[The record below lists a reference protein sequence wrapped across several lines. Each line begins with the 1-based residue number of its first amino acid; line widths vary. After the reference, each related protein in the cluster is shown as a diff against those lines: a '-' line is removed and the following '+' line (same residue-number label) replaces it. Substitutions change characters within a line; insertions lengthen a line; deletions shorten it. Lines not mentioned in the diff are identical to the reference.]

1 VISALTGEF
10 VREDDQADV
19 TLEVRKARMS
29 DIPALLNLIN
39 GYAARGIMLPRTEFE
54 ISEGIRDF
62 SVALIEGELVGCGAL
77 HFYSPI
83 VGEIRSLAV
92 REEAKTKGI
101 GRRLVET
108 LVNEAET
115 FSLACVFAFTYVVG
129 FFNNVGFDEVERG
142 ALPLKV
148 WKDCVRCPK
157 FQSCDEVAVMRVLS
171 RNKWLDHSPKYGYL
185 IPAEEGTEQILLPIL
200 REQ

>member
-1 VISALTGEF
+1 MISALTGEF